1 MKKILAML
9 LTLALMASLAA
20 CGGSRTGN
28 QEQDYILSL
37 LEEGDYDTAIRVL
50 EVLRDRDAGLSLIHI

>member
-9 LTLALMASLAA
+9 LALTLMASLAA

-37 LEEGDYDTAIRVL
+37 LEEGD
-50 EVLRDRDAGLSLIHI
+50 